1 MSDSLERGVS
11 LDAPTPYDM
20 LDETTVAGVK
30 ELESISK
37 AASHHAAD
45 HNQHVLSAK
54 QEDLILQNRIL
65 TSRLQEERMV
75 IQKVEE
81 ESKFYKHLVV
91 SRDKK
96 IAALEAS
103 KVATEGR
110 ILQLQKL
117 IDDKESANMQLRR
130 AVVDLREMVSTQK
143 TTVLDLQRQIRN
155 GGFSARSVVPD
166 RRFEETFNDKVSI
179 IRLEKKVRQHFN
191 NRELTM
197 QALER
202 NAMEA
207 EDARSMLANELGV
220 IDRVAV
226 KDEEASSSSSSRGRA
241 RASSLVSFESVK
253 RHTGARGIGSLPY
266 HEKLD
271 LRAPQDGF
279 VDAKVQS
286 SAFQSQ
292 LTTLREALYKLA
304 SDLKEGNDKTLG
316 SLFYIFEDSSKRG
329 RGLLANPKED
339 FEKEIRENIV
349 GLRMKLHSMVQAIS
363 KNFVD
368 LINAEKPVRLR
379 WAFESRSSVDFSCQV
394 EVPPP
399 EDPRIEQLRE
409 QLNFVN
415 GRSTQLRKEFTTKLN
430 QMELLKDKAE
440 VNTQFIQQ
448 KLFQL
453 HDGMYQAL
461 HAVYRHRFHWVNRF
475 TNSFQG
481 VDRTAKKSTA
491 LEVNFN
497 IKLGQAVD
505 EDLHYLRKL
514 ADYFVSDDLFGAD
527 LAVSDPLAS
536 SSKNHDNNNN
546 YLVAKRKAA
555 AIPTRKKIDQ
565 ARKLSGQLETY
576 LRDELNVLAE
586 QQQQEQQPAS
596 RVFPMPTFGAIS
608 VESEGTSAMTSA
620 ASTPQCRSMENSIT
634 IPCNPAPRGPAVPT
648 LVPRH
653 ARSANSS
660 PEPRSRPQSARTRSG
675 SVTSRT
681 ANGSTTVVTTTTAGN
696 LVASST
702 YTIAPSKPPIVRK
715 SASNSFVEGNEEAGS
730 FRRVQSLTSST
741 IRRASIAQANNSDVL
756 ACSRVTL
763 QLDSDVMTTAT
774 ENDDCSLAKI
784 GSSVSKSFGGKR
796 PINF

>member
-1 MSDSLERGVS
+1 MSDH
-11 LDAPTPYDM
+11 LDHVDNDL
-20 LDETTVAGVK
+20 LDDTTVAGVE
-30 ELESISK
+30 ELETIARGSQQS
-37 AASHHAAD
+37 ST
-45 HNQHVLSAK
+45 VLSAK

-65 TSRLQEERMV
+65 MSRLQEERLMV
-75 IQKVEE
+75 QKVEE
-81 ESKFYKHLVV
+81 ESKFFKHLVA

-96 IAALEAS
+96 ITAMEAA

-117 IDDKESANMQLRR
+117 IDDKEGNNLQLRQSV
-130 AVVDLREMVSTQK
+130 ADLRDEIASQK

-155 GGFSARSVVPD
+155 GGHHARSVVPD
-166 RRFEETFNDKVSI
+166 RRFEETFHDKVSI

-191 NRELTM
+191 KRELTM
-197 QALER
+197 QALET

-220 IDRVAV
+220 IDKVIV
-226 KDEEASSSSSSRGRA
+226 KEEDDSTSTARGRP

-253 RHTGARGIGSLPY
+253 RHTGSRGVGSLPY
-266 HEKLD
+266 REKLD
-271 LRAPQDGF
+271 LRTPQDGF
-279 VDAKVQS
+279 VEAKVKS
-286 SAFQSQ
+286 SAFEAQ
-292 LTTLREALYKLA
+292 LTPLRDALYKLA
-304 SDLKEGNDKTLG
+304 GELKESNDKTLG

-349 GLRMKLHSMVQAIS
+349 SVRMKLHSMVQTIS

-368 LINAEKPVRLR
+368 LINAEKPIRLR
-379 WAFESRSSVDFSCQV
+379 WAYESRSSVDFSCQV

-430 QMELLKDKAE
+430 HMELLKDKAE
-440 VNTQFIQQ
+440 VNTQYIQQ

-461 HAVYRHRFHWVNRF
+461 HAIYRHRYHWVNRF

-481 VDRTAKKSTA
+481 IDRTAKKSTA

-497 IKLGQAVD
+497 VKLGQAVD
-505 EDLHYLRKL
+505 EDLHFLRKL

-527 LAVSDPLAS
+527 LAVADPLAGS
-536 SSKNHDNNNN
+536 NKNHDNN

-586 QQQQEQQPAS
+586 QQEQQQAQPAAS
-596 RVFPMPTFGAIS
+596 ATRVYQMPTFAPFS
-608 VESEGTSAMTSA
+608 VESEGNSA
-620 ASTPQCRSMENSIT
+620 ASTPQCRSLENSIT

-660 PEPRSRPQSARTRSG
+660 PEPRSRPQSARLRSG
-675 SVTSRT
+675 SMTSRT
-681 ANGSTTVVTTTTAGN
+681 LSGGMV
-696 LVASST
+696 SST
-702 YTIAPSKPPIVRK
+702 VATPQLNNLAMSTSTIVPSKPPIVRK
-715 SASNSFVEGNEEAGS
+715 SSSSSTFDTDDAT
-730 FRRVQSLTSST
+730 FRRVQSFSSAT
-741 IRRASIAQANNSDVL
+741 GSTAAAVARKPSAVPTNSEVL
-756 ACSRVTL
+756 SCSKVTL
-763 QLDSDVMTTAT
+763 QISSDVMTTA
-774 ENDDCSLAKI
+774 ENEDYSLAKI

-796 PINF
+796 HINF

>member
-1 MSDSLERGVS
+1 MSESLERGG
-11 LDAPTPYDM
+11 LDPQVGNDM
-20 LDETTVAGVK
+20 LDETTVAGVH
-30 ELESISK
+30 ELESIAK
-37 AASHHAAD
+37 AGDHHR
-45 HNQHVLSAK
+45 HQHHVLSAK

-65 TSRLQEERMV
+65 SSRLQEERMIV
-75 IQKVEE
+75 QKVEE

-96 IAALEAS
+96 IAALEVS

-117 IDDKESANMQLRR
+117 IDDKETANMQLRQ
-130 AVVDLREMVSTQK
+130 AVVDLREMISTQK
-143 TTVLDLQRQIRN
+143 STVLDLQRQIRN
-155 GGFSARSVVPD
+155 GGYASRSVVPD

-220 IDRVAV
+220 IDKVAV
-226 KDEEASSSSSSRGRA
+226 KDDDESSSSVRGRP

-253 RHTGARGIGSLPY
+253 RHTGARGTGSLPY
-266 HEKLD
+266 REKLD
-271 LRAPQDGF
+271 LRTAQDGF
-279 VDAKVQS
+279 VEAKVQS
-286 SAFQSQ
+286 SAFQAH
-292 LTTLREALYKLA
+292 LTPLRDALYKIA
-304 SDLKEGNDKTLG
+304 ADLKDTNDKTLG

-368 LINAEKPVRLR
+368 LINAEKPVRLK
-379 WAFESRSSVDFSCQV
+379 WAFESRSSVDFTCQV

-430 QMELLKDKAE
+430 HMELLKDKAE
-440 VNTQFIQQ
+440 VNTQYIQQ

-461 HAVYRHRFHWVNRF
+461 HAIYRHRFHWVNRF

-481 VDRTAKKSTA
+481 IDRTAKKSTA

-497 IKLGQAVD
+497 VKLGQAVD
-505 EDLHYLRKL
+505 DDLHYLRKL

-527 LAVSDPLAS
+527 LAVADPLATS
-536 SSKNHDNNNN
+536 GKNHDNNNN

-586 QQQQEQQPAS
+586 NQQEAAS
-596 RVFPMPTFGAIS
+596 RVFPMPTFGAIA
-608 VESEGTSAMTSA
+608 VDSEGASAMTSA

-634 IPCNPAPRGPAVPT
+634 IPSSTVPRGPAVPT

-675 SVTSRT
+675 SLTTRT
-681 ANGSTTVVTTTTAGN
+681 VSGGVSVTTVTIGGLA
-696 LVASST
+696 ASSSC
-702 YTIAPSKPPIVRK
+702 TIAPSKPPIVRK
-715 SASNSFVEGNEEAGS
+715 STSSVIEGSDDGA
-730 FRRVQSLTSST
+730 FRRVQSFTSSGVV
-741 IRRASIAQANNSDVL
+741 RRPSVAAPNSDVL
-756 ACSRVTL
+756 SCSRVTL
-763 QLDSDVMTTAT
+763 QIDSDVMTTAIVAA
-774 ENDDCSLAKI
+774 ENDDHSLAKI
-784 GSSVSKSFGGKR
+784 GASVSKSFGGKR